1 VLAVLVAAIA
11 LLGFAVA
18 GRVRFAG
25 GALAAIGAVGM
36 GAGLV
41 FATHPVLALGLGGAV
56 AVCAVVVLLASGG
69 SASRRATVL
78 GGVLLLGIAA
88 GVGTQR
94 LHDFYYGPT
103 HPSSR
108 IAGPPAGAVRWV
120 WSGGVTTTEAT
131 VVASLTGDDGG
142 RAGLMVS
149 PPVRAERVGV
159 SGSTVRFR
167 LRGLRPG
174 ARYSYAV
181 VRDGRDDGSGRG
193 RFRTMPEGPAS
204 FTVAVSSCARSGSNG
219 AVFDAIREEDPLMF
233 LHLGDLFYANI
244 ERDDPDAFRR
254 AYDRALSRPAQA
266 NLVRATSTAYI
277 WDDHDFG
284 GNDADGSSPSRPAA
298 SRVYR
303 ELVPSHPMA
312 LEGPEA
318 PPAQAFTIGRVRFLV
333 TDTRSARGG
342 RGDART
348 LLGEAQRQ
356 WFARELAAAHRYALV
371 VWVSPVS
378 WVGSPDPASDGW
390 AGAER
395 ERREIADLI
404 AQSGVGDN
412 LVLLSGDT
420 HAVALDD
427 GANSDFSTD
436 RRGGFPVLDAG
447 ALDRERTPG
456 RALPTFSAGA
466 FPGGGRYGLV
476 EVVDDGGDRIRV
488 TLRGRT
494 WDGRELV
501 RLTRAVRVP
510 ARATDAV

>member
-1 VLAVLVAAIA
+1 VLAVLVAAVV
-11 LLGFAVA
+11 LLGFAIA
-18 GRVRFAG
+18 GRLPIAG

-41 FATHPVLALGLGGAV
+41 FATNPVLALGLGGAV
-56 AVCAVVVLLASGG
+56 AVCAVVLLLGSGG
-69 SASRRATVL
+69 SVPRQASGLV
-78 GGVLLLGIAA
+78 GVLLLGVAA

-94 LHDFYYGPT
+94 LHDFHYGPT

-108 IAGPPAGAVRWV
+108 VAGPPAGAVRWV

-131 VVASLTGDDGG
+131 VVASLTGDGAG
-142 RAGLMVS
+142 RAGLVVS
-149 PPVRAERVGV
+149 PPVRAERVDV
-159 SGSTVRFR
+159 AGSTVRFL

-174 ARYSYAV
+174 ARYSYAL

-193 RFRTMPEGPAS
+193 TFRTMPEGPAS

-219 AVFDAIREEDPLMF
+219 AVFDAIRDEDPLMF

-244 ERDDPDAFRR
+244 ERNDPDAFRR
-254 AYDRALSRPAQA
+254 AYDHTLSRPAQA

-303 ELVPSHPMA
+303 ELVPSYPLA
-312 LEGPEA
+312 LDGPET
-318 PPAQAFTIGRVRFLV
+318 PPAQAFTIGRVRFLI

-342 RGDART
+342 RGDGRT
-348 LLGEAQRQ
+348 LLGEAQRR
-356 WFARELAAAHRYALV
+356 WFARELAAARRYALV
-371 VWVSPVS
+371 VWVTPVS
-378 WVGSPDPASDGW
+378 WVGSPDPSSDGW
-390 AGAER
+390 AGAEH

-404 AQSGVGDN
+404 VRTGVRDN
-412 LVLLSGDT
+412 LVVVSGDT

-456 RALPTFSAGA
+456 KALPTFSAGA
-466 FPGGGRYGLV
+466 FPGGGRYGLID
-476 EVVDDGGDRIRV
+476 VVDDGGDRIRV

-494 WDGRELV
+494 WNGRELV
-501 RLTRAVRVP
+501 RLTRLVRVP
-510 ARATDAV
+510 TRATGAV